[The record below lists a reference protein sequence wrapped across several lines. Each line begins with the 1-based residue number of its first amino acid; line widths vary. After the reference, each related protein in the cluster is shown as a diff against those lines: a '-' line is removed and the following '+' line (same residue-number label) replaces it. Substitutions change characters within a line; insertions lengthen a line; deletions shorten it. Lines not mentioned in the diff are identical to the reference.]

1 MSLSKQS
8 IRQGVHVL
16 VDGVHATK
24 EELITLSE
32 TWTEKRELF
41 FRKMLQ
47 QGGNFKM
54 DGKEFVVKIPH
65 GNLSVNL
72 SMMSNKSTVL
82 PIPGSPIIT

>member
-1 MSLSKQS
+1 MALSKQS

-16 VDGVHATK
+16 INGVHVTK

-32 TWTEKRELF
+32 TWTEKKEVF

-54 DGKEFVVKIPH
+54 DGKEFIVKIREQLQLRSD
-65 GNLSVNL
+65 GTKDGGVV
-72 SMMSNKSTVL
+72 T
-82 PIPGSPIIT
+82 IPGGRSF

>member
-1 MSLSKQS
+1 MALSKQS

-32 TWTEKRELF
+32 TWTEKKEVF

-47 QGGNFKM
+47 QGGNFRM
-54 DGKEFVVKIPH
+54 DGRDFIVKIRE
-65 GNLSVNL
+65 NLQLRSDGTKDGGVV
-72 SMMSNKSTVL
+72 T
-82 PIPGSPIIT
+82 IPGGRSF

>member
-1 MSLSKQS
+1 MALSKQS

-16 VDGVHATK
+16 VDGIHATK

-32 TWTEKRELF
+32 TWTEKKEVF

-54 DGKEFVVKIPH
+54 DGKEFVVKIRE
-65 GNLSVNL
+65 NLQLRSDGTKDGGVV
-72 SMMSNKSTVL
+72 T
-82 PIPGSPIIT
+82 IPGGRSF

>member
-1 MSLSKQS
+1 MALKKQS

-32 TWTEKRELF
+32 TWTEKKEVF

-54 DGKEFVVKIPH
+54 DGKEFIVKIRE
-65 GNLSVNL
+65 NLQLRSDGTKDGGVV
-72 SMMSNKSTVL
+72 T
-82 PIPGSPIIT
+82 IPGGRSF

>member
-1 MSLSKQS
+1 MALKKQS

-32 TWTEKRELF
+32 TWTEKKEVF

-54 DGKEFVVKIPH
+54 DGKDFIIKIRENLQLRSDGTKDGGVV
-65 GNLSVNL
+65 
-72 SMMSNKSTVL
+72 T
-82 PIPGSPIIT
+82 IPGGRSF

>member
-1 MSLSKQS
+1 MALKKQS

-16 VDGVHATK
+16 INGVNASK

-32 TWTEKRELF
+32 TWTEKKEVF

-54 DGKEFVVKIPH
+54 DGKDFIIKIRENFQIRSD
-65 GNLSVNL
+65 GTKDGGVI
-72 SMMSNKSTVL
+72 T
-82 PIPGSPIIT
+82 IPGGRSF

>member
-1 MSLSKQS
+1 MALKKQS

-16 VDGVHATK
+16 IDGVKASK

-32 TWTEKRELF
+32 TWTEKKEVF

-54 DGKEFVVKIPH
+54 DGRDFIVKIRE
-65 GNLSVNL
+65 NLQLRSDGTKDGGVV
-72 SMMSNKSTVL
+72 T
-82 PIPGSPIIT
+82 IPGGRSF

>member
-1 MSLSKQS
+1 MALKKQS

-16 VDGVHATK
+16 VNGVHATK

-32 TWTEKRELF
+32 TWTEKKEVF

-54 DGKEFVVKIPH
+54 DGREFTVKIRE
-65 GNLSVNL
+65 NLQLRSDGTKDGGVV
-72 SMMSNKSTVL
+72 T
-82 PIPGSPIIT
+82 IPGGRSF